1 LRPPLLGLYSSR
13 QARIYFV
20 LSAPALV
27 LEFVFA
33 TGLVLSLGGV
43 AASVG
48 GDLALAVGI
57 VPWAVLIVAIFAF
70 LRFRPSLLVATLAFS
85 FFLYAVTGSQA
96 GLLGTQGGF
105 GLSAGLVIIGV
116 FCALIGFSYSRGANL
131 RAGRELKAESQ
142 GPVGF
147 QVLGVGLEF
156 GMPLFITLGVIALVS
171 AIVGAANSEVNVLP
185 QPLSTISSLYL
196 STRFGLASVVILVA
210 GLAIWTTRE
219 VLEPVILYYTLTYDE
234 AVDQALG
241 EVDDVRKA
249 IRREERVRWIPTVVW
264 PEIALAVVLVLSAHF
279 LGSGTVLSEAKSVLS
294 FHASSPSP
302 NETNLVVRLDQLE
315 AQMQYILNTIARMLW
330 G

>member
-1 LRPPLLGLYSSR
+1 MRTAFLGPYSTR

-33 TGLVLSLGGV
+33 TGLVLNLGGV

-48 GDLALAVGI
+48 GDLALVVGI

-85 FFLYAVTGSQA
+85 FFLSAVTGSQA

-105 GLSAGLVIIGV
+105 GLTAGLVVIGV
-116 FCALIGFSYSRGANL
+116 FCALIGFSYSRGASLQGGRDL
-131 RAGRELKAESQ
+131 RAESQ

-147 QVLGVGLEF
+147 QVLGVSLEF
-156 GMPLFITLGVIALVS
+156 GAPLLITLGVIALVS

-196 STRFGLASVVILVA
+196 STRVGLASVVILVA

-219 VLEPVILYYTLTYDE
+219 FLEPVILYYTLTYDE
-234 AVDQALG
+234 AIDQALG
-241 EVDDVRKA
+241 EVDDVRKS
-249 IRREERVRWIPTVVW
+249 IVREKKVSWIP
-264 PEIALAVVLVLSAHF
+264 PLAASEIALVAIVVLSAHF
-279 LGSGTVLSEAKSVLS
+279 LGTGTMVSELKSVLT
-294 FHASSPSP
+294 FHSSSPSSS
-302 NETNLVVRLDQLE
+302 ETNLVMRANQLE
-315 AQMQYILNTIARMLW
+315 AQMQYILNTIFRMLW

>member
-1 LRPPLLGLYSSR
+1 MRTPFFGLYSSR

-33 TGLVLSLGGV
+33 TGLVLNLGGV
-43 AASVG
+43 VASVG

-57 VPWAVLIVAIFAF
+57 VPWVVLFVAIFAW

-85 FFLYAVTGSQA
+85 FFLSAVTGSQA
-96 GLLGTQGGF
+96 GLLGVQGGF
-105 GLSAGLVIIGV
+105 GLSAGLVVIGV
-116 FCALIGFSYSRGANL
+116 FCALIGFSYSRGASL
-131 RAGRELKAESQ
+131 RAGRDLRAESQ
-142 GPVGF
+142 GPIGF
-147 QVLGVGLEF
+147 QVLGASLDF
-156 GMPLFITLGVIALVS
+156 GIPLFITLGVIALVS
-171 AIVGAANSEVNVLP
+171 AIVGAANSEVLVLP

-196 STRFGLASVVILVA
+196 STRMGLASVIILVA

-219 VLEPVILYYTLTYDE
+219 FLEPVILYYTLTYDE
-234 AVDQALG
+234 AIDQALG

-249 IRREERVRWIPTVVW
+249 ILRERKVKWIPTLVVS
-264 PEIALAVVLVLSAHF
+264 EIALVVVLVLTAHF
-279 LGSGTVLSEAKSVLS
+279 MGAGTVLSEAKSVLS

-302 NETNLVVRLDQLE
+302 NETNLVVRADQLE
-315 AQMQYILNTIARMLW
+315 AQIQYILNTIFRMLW